1 MRMADFTGK
10 AHAAESLGP
19 YWVLSVN
26 MLLENEGVRCQV
38 SAIKNYKSQN
48 TNIKQITMTEIQNSK
63 HKRNPGGMSR
73 DII

>member
-1 MRMADFTGK
+1 
-10 AHAAESLGP
+10 
-19 YWVLSVN
+19 

-63 HKRNPGGMSR
+63 IKETLAACRGISSNAKEILSQQAE
-73 DII
+73 